1 MTEPTKRPWATI
13 PELPNDIYQKIP
25 DGYAYLGEFY
35 EGEDNIGSAAANAA
49 LVVRAVNI
57 YDEAKEAF
65 ECVEYALT
73 HPGSKQQFALM
84 VVQHMLEKMK

>member
-1 MTEPTKRPWATI
+1 MCPKYDDMI
-13 PELPNDIYQKIP
+13 PVTLFANRELLDRHNDLI
-25 DGYAYLGEFY
+25 AHFA
-35 EGEDNIGSAAANAA
+35 EGIEIADMERI
-49 LVVRAVNI
+49 VRAVNI
-57 YDEAKEAF
+57 YDEVKEAF